1 MLSMSASS
9 SSHRT
14 CHVSG
19 VGFDGACNRFG
30 GSMSGIRT
38 WLGSNGAQWECEGS
52 ELRRRAGAHVVTGVS
67 DTLYPYERGLRH
79 VLFDRHSYMY
89 HDTSTVRYLFQ
100 DPRDLK

>member
-1 MLSMSASS
+1 MVSMTASS
-9 SSHRT
+9 NAHRT

-30 GSMSGIRT
+30 GSMSDIRT

-67 DTLYPYERGLRH
+67 DTLYPYEG
-79 VLFDRHSYMY
+79 
-89 HDTSTVRYLFQ
+89 
-100 DPRDLK
+100 